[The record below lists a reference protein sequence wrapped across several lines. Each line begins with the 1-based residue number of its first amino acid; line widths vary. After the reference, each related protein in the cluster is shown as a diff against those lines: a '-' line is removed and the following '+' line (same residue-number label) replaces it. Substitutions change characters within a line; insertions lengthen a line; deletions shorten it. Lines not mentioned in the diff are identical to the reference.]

1 VRQLLTMPPRHQEN
15 TDNWYIPHIADLSS
29 VAFMDPHVAVTMAET
44 EEAIGNMVRTA
55 ITAREVFIEIIR
67 DMIAMI
73 MVFSVCC
80 AAVSKTWLDSML
92 WVGLALLGNKVGH
105 LMGPPKGRD

>member
-1 VRQLLTMPPRHQEN
+1 MPPRHQEN

-29 VAFMDPHVAVTMAET
+29 VAFIDPHVAVNMAET

-67 DMIAMI
+67 DMIAMV
-73 MVFSVCC
+73 MVFAVCC
-80 AAVSKTWLDSML
+80 AVVSNTWFDSML
-92 WVGLALLGNKVGH
+92 WVGVAWLGNQVGH
-105 LMGPPKGRD
+105 LLGPPKRSD